1 MLRRRTRAALHH
13 AAWSCIYS
21 PPAGIGLM
29 SEAEPSIGRN
39 RQEHLGVLE
48 PLRITSSTEQMHASA
63 PASCKAAISTMPLPG
78 WWQENRRV
86 RHERL
91 SPVVTAF
98 AFVDENLY
106 ATSAVFVDFAPI
118 DLISSAL

>member
-78 WWQENRRV
+78 LVARTGVSDMKVVASGDGFRVCRRKLV
-86 RHERL
+86 RDQRSVRRL
-91 SPVVTAF
+91 RSH
-98 AFVDENLY
+98 
-106 ATSAVFVDFAPI
+106 
-118 DLISSAL
+118 